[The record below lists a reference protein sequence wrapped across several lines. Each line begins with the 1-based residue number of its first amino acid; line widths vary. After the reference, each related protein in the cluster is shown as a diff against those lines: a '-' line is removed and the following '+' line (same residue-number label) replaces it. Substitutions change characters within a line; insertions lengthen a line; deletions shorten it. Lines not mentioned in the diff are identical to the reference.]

1 MPPHKKTK
9 TALPSRTQA
18 AANTRKPLTKAELV
32 GLADLMRAKFESPHR
47 ARQYQMDGIEAQLQ
61 MRDVLVHAGTG
72 MGKTTIAAGPHAH
85 PTSAGKVTL
94 MISPLIALHDEQ
106 VETFREEF
114 KLKATAVNSSNGGCT
129 IEVLQEIVRGDHQ
142 IVLISPEMVLSRR
155 FIREVLRNAEFGRRI
170 LSVVVDEAHV
180 VSHWGA
186 SFRKKYGTLGMIR
199 AFLPRGTPV
208 VALSAT
214 LPARIRNDVL
224 SKLQFGQD
232 YANVDVGNDRPNVSI
247 IVRGIHYPLNTYA
260 DLDFI
265 VAGIRTKEDIKK
277 TFIYADNIATGV
289 EIIDHLISLL
299 PPELRDVVQGY
310 DPPFRPYNAA
320 LSKEYRRKAMKL
332 FKAGTIR
339 ILVCTDAAGMGCNI
353 PDIDVVVQWKLPAS
367 ISLFVQRAG
376 RAARASGRTGLAILL
391 VEPSAYG
398 IDLAEGITT
407 KTSGGKG
414 KKKVEKEKETSAEK
428 REKAKKKKDYAKLR
442 GVQRG
447 GGGAGGKHDAIF
459 VVETPALDPEAQ
471 DEGLLVF
478 VQTMKCRRAVLT
490 EIYNNKLAQ
499 PTAPCCDICSPE
511 LLDKTRPGKPP
522 AVARQ
527 SATKRGEVN
536 TDVQTTLHQW
546 RVKIKARDYPTP
558 LYTASAIMRDD
569 TIALLSSVGPIDSR
583 ESLQTILAGQ
593 WTWWGEYGEE
603 LYSCLAALTIPPM
616 VPLPPKRRGK
626 KRVLEGVVE
635 EEDNVPSKRQ
645 HVQTPPIAAGTDV
658 TASAPVASGSGARKA
673 RAKKP
678 AMSKEEVER
687 LNREA
692 FLAADIENLARA
704 TALAHSSTS
713 NVFDDPLLRYTP
725 ILTLVT
731 NVYCTSFI
739 GWKIWTI
746 TRLSLPSGGTK
757 LRHFLV
763 IVVESAALYAL
774 WAVLFL
780 VAFET
785 KSNLQV
791 VLIQAGPELIGLVN
805 ALIMTRVGLGWTSEQ
820 IHGTPYP
827 SALVFAASGDSTG
840 R

>member
-1 MPPHKKTK
+1 MPPRQKAK

-72 MGKTTIAAGPHAH
+72 MGKTTIAAGPYAH

-106 VETFREEF
+106 VETFRDEF
-114 KLKATAVNSSNGGCT
+114 KLKATAVNSSNGGCKV
-129 IEVLQEIVRGDHQ
+129 EVLQEIVRGDYQ
-142 IVLISPEMVLSRR
+142 IVLISPEMALSRR
-155 FIREVLRNAEFGRRI
+155 FIREVLRNADFGRRI
-170 LSVVVDEAHV
+170 MSVVVDEAHV

-214 LPARIRNDVL
+214 LPARVRNDVL

-232 YANVDVGNDRPNVSI
+232 YANIDVGNDRPNVSI
-247 IVRGIHYPLNTYA
+247 VVRGIHYPLNTYA

-289 EIIDHLISLL
+289 EIIDHLMSLL
-299 PPELRDVVQGY
+299 PPELQHVVQGY
-310 DPPFRPYNAA
+310 DAPFRPYNAA
-320 LSKEYRRKAMKL
+320 LSKEYRRKAMEL

-376 RAARASGRTGLAILL
+376 RAARASGRTGLTILL

-398 IDLAEGITT
+398 IDLAEGIAT

-414 KKKVEKEKETSAEK
+414 KKKGEKEKETNAEK
-428 REKAKKKKDYAKLR
+428 REKAKKKKEYAKLR

-447 GGGAGGKHDAIF
+447 GAGGKHDTIF

-490 EIYNNKLAQ
+490 EIYNNKPAQ
-499 PTAPCCDICSPE
+499 PTAPCCDICCPQ
-511 LLDKTRPGKPP
+511 LLNKTRPGKSP

-527 SATKRGEVN
+527 SAIKRGEVN
-536 TDVQTTLHQW
+536 TDVQTALHQW

-558 LYTASAIMRDD
+558 LYTASAIMRDE

-583 ESLQTILAGQ
+583 ENLQTILAGQ
-593 WTWWGEYGEE
+593 WTWWNEYGEE

-616 VPLPPKRRGK
+616 VPLPPKRRGT
-626 KRVLEGVVE
+626 KRGLEGVVE
-635 EEDNVPSKRQ
+635 EEDNITSKRR
-645 HVQTPPIAAGTDV
+645 HTVQVPPIAAGTDV
-658 TASAPVASGSGARKA
+658 TASAPVASGSGVPTTRKA

-678 AMSKEEVER
+678 ALSKEEVDR

-692 FLAADIENLARA
+692 FLAADMENLARA
-704 TALAHSSTS
+704 TAFVRSSVGSS
-713 NVFDDPLLRYTP
+713 N
-725 ILTLVT
+725 
-731 NVYCTSFI
+731 
-739 GWKIWTI
+739 
-746 TRLSLPSGGTK
+746 
-757 LRHFLV
+757 
-763 IVVESAALYAL
+763 IVPQ
-774 WAVLFL
+774 
-780 VAFET
+780 
-785 KSNLQV
+785 N
-791 VLIQAGPELIGLVN
+791 N
-805 ALIMTRVGLGWTSEQ
+805 N
-820 IHGTPYP
+820 
-827 SALVFAASGDSTG
+827 STM
-840 R
+840 